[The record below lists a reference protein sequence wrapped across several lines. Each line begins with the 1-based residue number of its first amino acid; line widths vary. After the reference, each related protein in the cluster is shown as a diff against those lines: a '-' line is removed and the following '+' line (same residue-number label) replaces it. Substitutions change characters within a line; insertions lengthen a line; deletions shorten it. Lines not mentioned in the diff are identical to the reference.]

1 MSNDWFTL
9 QSELS
14 SPPERLDTEAT
25 NEWRRITP
33 YLFQINRLS
42 QTDHNALAEYCSLW
56 SAFREMHEDIGD
68 DPLHVGSIRYEI
80 EHPLIKPLQRTADA
94 LTLQPSVSLLNH
106 VM

>member
-94 LTLQPSVSLLNH
+94 LMLQPSVSLLNH